1 MNQIALRRS
10 ATVGSQD
17 IMTVWLSNRSP
28 NTIRAYQKDLR
39 LFCDWAGITTLQFL
53 PELASLEH
61 AQGVALLVAYRE
73 HMIDT
78 ALAPST
84 INRRLT
90 TLRSLLRLGHD
101 MGALKTQIGAP
112 NVKAG
117 SVRDNRG
124 PDAESYAEL
133 VASVTDPRDHCMI
146 RLMHDLALRRAELTA
161 LDLKDFHYESRTL
174 WVLRKGHTTKVP
186 LTIPHTT
193 LDAIMRHVEHR
204 GREPGALF
212 QSSRGRLTG
221 TSVARMLKE
230 RATEAGLE
238 GRWNPH
244 GLRHRG
250 ITRAAE
256 LTGGNIPA
264 IAAFSGHKDYR
275 TVQRYVDDA
284 EDLQAGVAEQVA
296 AQT

>member
-1 MNQIALRRS
+1 MNQIAIRRTS
-10 ATVGSQD
+10 TIGSQD
-17 IMTVWLSNRSP
+17 ILTVWLSNRSP
-28 NTIRAYQKDLR
+28 GTVRAYQKDLR
-39 LFCDWAGITTLQFL
+39 LFCDWAGISTPEFL

-73 HMIDT
+73 HLIEA

-90 TLRSLLRLGHD
+90 TLRSLLKLGHD
-101 MGALKTQIGAP
+101 MGAMQTQVSVP

-124 PDAESYAEL
+124 PDEESYAEL
-133 VASVTDPRDHCMI
+133 LASVTHPRDYCMI
-146 RLMHDLALRRAELTA
+146 RLMHDLALRRAELTG
-161 LDLKDFHYESRTL
+161 LDLVDFHYESRTL
-174 WVLRKGHTTKVP
+174 WVLRKGHSTKVP
-186 LTIPHTT
+186 LTIPHKT
-193 LDAIMRHVEHR
+193 LDAIMLHVEHR
-204 GREPGALF
+204 GQAPGPMF

-230 RATEAGLE
+230 RAAEAGLK
-238 GRWNPH
+238 GRWNCH

-256 LTGGNIPA
+256 KTGGNIPA

-275 TVQRYVDDA
+275 TVQQYVDDA

-296 AQT
+296 N